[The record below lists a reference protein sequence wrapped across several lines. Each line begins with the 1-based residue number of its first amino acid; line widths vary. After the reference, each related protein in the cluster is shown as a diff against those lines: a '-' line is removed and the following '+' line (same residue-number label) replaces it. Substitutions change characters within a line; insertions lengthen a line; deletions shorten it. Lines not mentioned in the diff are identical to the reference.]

1 MPFSEWSDEFSVGVE
16 EIDREHKRLLAVL
29 NNLHDAVQAGG
40 AREVLGKVMDELLL
54 YVAYHFAHEEE
65 LFLRTGYPG
74 FERHRLQHR
83 ALTITV
89 KEIYEDFQLSDSEAL
104 PGQVLLFLKH
114 WLYDHIMGSDRAFG
128 MYFNAWL
135 AKNPGVTIPKD
146 GREPEPQ

>member
-1 MPFSEWSDEFSVGVE
+1 MPFSEWSDEFSVGVD
-16 EIDREHKRLLAVL
+16 EIDREHKRLLGVL
-29 NNLHDAVQAGG
+29 NDLHDAVQAGE

-65 LFLRTGYPG
+65 LFLRTDYPG

-104 PGQVLLFLKH
+104 PRQVLLFLKH

-128 MYFNAWL
+128 VYYNACQ
-135 AKNPGVTIPKD
+135 AQ
-146 GREPEPQ
+146 RRPEASPVQAMAPQ